1 VMLNQFR
8 NISRLGN
15 IVRSRRQDNICN
27 RVMLTCRE
35 WNLTGQKMFD
45 NMTEFVTILYHE
57 KMIESNRFWSALCT
71 CAHPAHQKIHY
82 VYSVRVIGESGSVQ
96 VIGVTGSVHDERP
109 IFSRPIISTSRLR
122 PFFSTSRLFT
132 THARS
137 ARSKLIIEMHSP
149 QGEISYCTPV
159 ESAYCTPQDTRAGVA
174 SQCVYKSVKW
184 KYTTRV
190 CDRFGTH

>member
-1 VMLNQFR
+1 MMLNQFR
-8 NISRLGN
+8 KLSRLGN

-27 RVMLTCRE
+27 TVMPTCRE

-57 KMIESNRFWSALCT
+57 KMMESNRYWSTLCM
-71 CAHPAHQKIHY
+71 CAHAAHAETHY
-82 VYSVRVIGESGSVQ
+82 VYSVRVIGESGIVQ
-96 VIGVTGSVHDERP
+96 VIGVTGTVHDGRP
-109 IFSRPIISTSRLR
+109 I
-122 PFFSTSRLFT
+122 FSTSRLCP
-132 THARS
+132 TH
-137 ARSKLIIEMHSP
+137 ARSKLIIEMHSA

-159 ESAYCTPQDTRAGVA
+159 ESAYCTPQDTPS

-190 CDRFGTH
+190 CDQNSNIARNKQ

>member
-8 NISRLGN
+8 KISLLGN

-27 RVMLTCRE
+27 TVMLTCRE

-57 KMIESNRFWSALCT
+57 KMMESNRYWSTLCM
-71 CAHPAHQKIHY
+71 CPHAAHAETRY
-82 VYSVRVIGESGSVQ
+82 VYSVRVIGESGIVQ
-96 VIGVTGSVHDERP
+96 VIGVTGTVHDGRP
-109 IFSRPIISTSRLR
+109 IFSTGRLCPI
-122 PFFSTSRLFT
+122 FSTSRLCP

-137 ARSKLIIEMHSP
+137 RLIVKMHSA

-159 ESAYCTPQDTRAGVA
+159 ESAYCTPQDT
-174 SQCVYKSVKW
+174 CVYKSVKW

-190 CDRFGTH
+190 CDQNCNVLY